1 MVRRSLILKIYLYAV
16 GALLATFVLAF
27 GASRLL
33 LTHGMG
39 DAFRQMGQD
48 YAQFIG
54 REIEASFEGGRPSPA
69 RLDELARSL
78 HLQLDYVPVGSDREV
93 PAELAGRDW
102 VDQRVRFFGPHV
114 YWVRM
119 DPGGEV
125 MGALRIEFRPPRP
138 AGGLSGWIFAGVLMG
153 ALGLMIVPPL
163 YLWVIRPL
171 RHMVDTA
178 HRLGSD
184 LSTPVGV
191 DRKDEFGDLEEAF
204 ESLRRRI
211 QRMLT
216 QKERLLT
223 DISHELRGPLSR
235 MAVALPLAR
244 AEGQDNPYLG
254 HLERNMAAMDRLIGE
269 LLTLSRGQ
277 TPPERDQE
285 ALDLAAIA
293 RDLLAE
299 RSVVTRSQGVEL
311 ESQLMEAPVRG
322 DRRLLER
329 AMGNLIDN
337 ALRHGASPIRVETGQ
352 EGGQALFEVT
362 DHGPGIPEADLPHL
376 FEPFYRPDASR
387 SRQTGGT
394 GLGLA
399 IVKAVAESH
408 GGEAALSSRPGEG
421 TVARMRF
428 PLRPDS
434 PEAPQRRG

>member
-39 DAFRQMGQD
+39 DAFRQMGLD
-48 YAQFIG
+48 YAQYIA
-54 REIEASFEGGRPSPA
+54 REVEASFEGGQPSRA
-69 RLDELARSL
+69 RLDDLSRSL
-78 HLQLDYVPVGSDREV
+78 HVSLDYVPKGSRRPI
-93 PAELAGRDW
+93 PAELAQREW
-102 VDQRVRFFGPHV
+102 VDQHARVFGPHV
-114 YWVRM
+114 YWVRL
-119 DPGGEV
+119 DPEGPV
-125 MGALRIEFRPPRP
+125 AGALRIEFQPPRK
-138 AGGLSGWIFAGVLMG
+138 AGGRPGWIFAGVLMG
-153 ALGLMIVPPL
+153 ALSLMIVPPL

-184 LSTPVGV
+184 LSTPVAI

-204 ESLRRRI
+204 ESLRQRI

-254 HLERNMAAMDRLIGE
+254 HMERNMDAMDRLIGE

-277 TPPERDQE
+277 TPPQRDQE

-299 RSVVTRSQGVEL
+299 RAVVTRSQRVEP
-311 ESQLMEAPVRG
+311 ESRLGEARVLG

-337 ALRHGASPIRVETGQ
+337 ALRHGAAPIVVETGH
-352 EGGQALFEVT
+352 EGGHAIFKVT

-408 GGEAALSSRPGEG
+408 GGEAAIASRPGAG
-421 TVARMRF
+421 TTASMRL
-428 PLRPDS
+428 PLL
-434 PEAPQRRG
+434 